1 MQYFAPVRF
10 DPPADGVRHI
20 TFVPFLADG
29 SCALVVGPAGPRD
42 LRLPSGEVRDGEDY
56 LIETVLRIPLETAGF
71 RYQRFRPFGLNG
83 DHLYAWIEGAP
94 YHGERPHAKPELV
107 IQTAEDAA
115 ARLRQ
120 ANRAELAAAVTAA
133 ARSYRAID
141 DETYYADSLRT
152 LERSY
157 LRSVT

>member
-1 MQYFAPVRF
+1 
-10 DPPADGVRHI
+10 
-20 TFVPFLADG
+20 
-29 SCALVVGPAGPRD
+29 D

-157 LRSVT
+157 LRSVTSQEGSGFGGDDRAWRQARYHITEGITAAGTFLDV